1 MYTLKSFADQN
12 GHRMWADTHL
22 INSLRMIKKAS
33 KFRDFATRPI
43 TDYKP
48 ADIYAFMDSLHDEG
62 LKDGTLNR
70 YLSAISSVFKL
81 AVENEVVTHAPKVR
95 WKKQSKSRPRYYTA
109 KEVRSLVDFFKTSRH
124 PWMADFV
131 VIAVNTGMRLGEIV
145 GINNP
150 DAKTHGKPSDCNSY
164 ITLSNTK
171 NGDERLVPLNKDAQW
186 ALENLD
192 WAPCAFYTERTFYDT
207 WAAARDELARHDE
220 FFVFHVLR
228 HTCAT
233 RLAMEFNVEPLT
245 IGKILGHRSI
255 QTTQK
260 YVHTQPERIKAVMQ
274 KLQTY

>member
-12 GHRMWADTHL
+12 SQRMWTGSHM

-48 ADIYAFMDSLHDEG
+48 ADIYAFLDSLTNEG
-62 LKDGTLNR
+62 LKDSTRNR

-81 AVENEVVTHAPKVR
+81 AVEMELVTHAPKVR
-95 WKKQSKSRPRYYTA
+95 WEKVGKSRPRYYTA
-109 KEVRSLVDFFKTSRH
+109 KEVRDIVDFLKTSKN
-124 PWMADFV
+124 PWMADFFI
-131 VIAVNTGMRLGEIV
+131 IALNTGMRVGEIL
-145 GINNP
+145 GINNTES
-150 DAKTHGKPSDCNSY
+150 KTIGKPSDCGSFV
-164 ITLSNTK
+164 TLYNTK
-171 NGDERLVPLNKDAQW
+171 NGDERFVPLNRDAQW
-186 ALENLD
+186 ALGNLD
-192 WAPCAFYTERTFYDT
+192 WAPCAFFSHRRFYDT
-207 WAAARDELARHDE
+207 WDEARDEIARGDE
-220 FFVFHVLR
+220 HFVFHVSR

-255 QTTQK
+255 ETTKK
-260 YVHTQPERIKAVMQ
+260 YVHTQPERVKAVMQ